1 MNTASLREFLLSVPT
16 CVETRLLVEVWQSF
30 QTGHDQVVVVD
41 DQYVPLGV
49 LSAHQWLQYL
59 STDILPEKSPSSG
72 QPVIATERNS
82 MNVWNRI
89 DFSQSSFN
97 LAGTTDSVLAYLEP
111 VASAPDDWTLE
122 QFRPYLR
129 AIGQQWVLVNSSGQY
144 VGLLD
149 RLRLLQFLTTA
160 FASPVATERSAETP
174 ELRDLL
180 RQAQGHQ
187 AHNHQTHNHQAHSHQ
202 AEADK
207 ATQLLPALATMT
219 HAPAIDPLIDLL
231 ERIPIPLMLQT
242 STGRIITQNLF
253 WRQQVSDLQD
263 PGQLGR
269 EAAMVL
275 ESMEWGESDLM
286 DDGMSPIH
294 HSQSIEFEP
303 TESFQAGRRSRHV
316 SPRHTG
322 ICRLSNEPNGC
333 VCVCPMKN
341 GQDRIWKFLKV
352 PMGLTTAPDNP
363 DLFPTDGEAVPQ
375 FKLATLGFSPDP
387 DWRSLAQTEFLWL
400 ILAHDITEQH
410 QIARELAAKNADL
423 VQLNRLKDEFL
434 SCISHEL
441 KTPLTAVLGLSS
453 LLKDQALGKLNE
465 RQSRYARLIHQ
476 SGRHLISIV
485 NDILDLTRIET
496 GQLAL
501 ALESVR
507 IETVAQNAYHQ
518 AQQLHAV
525 ENNSEPQVP
534 VPDADTGFQL
544 EIQEGLGSLVA
555 DELRLRQMLCNLL
568 SNALKFT
575 EPGGEIGLRVENW
588 EGWIAFTVWDT
599 GIGIPVDKQHLIF
612 QKFQQLEN
620 PLTRQF
626 EGTGLGLVLTQRLAR
641 LHGGDITFTSSEGE
655 GSQFTLLLPPSPPQT
670 TAEMETGK
678 ISSASACSP
687 NLITSRNR
695 LMLIVEAA
703 PKRIEDLSHRL
714 LGLGYRV
721 AIARSGTEAL
731 EKIRRLQPAAVFLN
745 PILPLLSGWDV
756 LTLLKV
762 DEETCHIPVVV
773 TATRA
778 EREQTF
784 QNGANAFL
792 SLPIRTE
799 ALQQCIDRLIEQGPE
814 LSDES
819 TPSIT
824 VLYLNSMAQSVD
836 VSSSASTLSGLR
848 DLTSLLH
855 PHRCRV
861 LEVEDLEQADLLAQV
876 WKPNVILL
884 DGEFPN
890 ASAYLKQL
898 SSHPSLAALPIV
910 TLTVEITH
918 AANLISGLSV
928 FPCLASAETQP
939 LGELRQQTS
948 HQQTNQ
954 LQSSPDQ
961 NSDQN
966 PDQKSVSALWQVI
979 QMAAGI
985 HWTPHILIADVS
997 TLEAQWSQATPS
1009 DLHQQIQPDIDT
1021 SKLPNAM
1028 QALVQYMQIAGFRSS
1043 VGHSWQQV
1051 VQQLQH
1057 HSVDLLLFCVSSSS
1071 NLHPLFLEIIQ
1082 TIEQLATKP
1091 VILVWN
1097 CRSDAT
1103 HARSNNETE
1112 QFAARWGTIATEILP
1127 ASLSMPDLLTRISQ
1141 TLVNR

>member
-1 MNTASLREFLLSVPT
+1 MNTALLREFILSVPT
-16 CVETRLLVEVWQSF
+16 CVETRLLAEVWQLF
-30 QTGHDQVVVVD
+30 QSGCDQVVVVD
-41 DQYVPLGV
+41 DHQVPIGI

-59 STDILPEKSPSSG
+59 STNILLEKSTLSG
-72 QPVIATERNS
+72 NPVITTERNS
-82 MNVWNRI
+82 IHVWNRI
-89 DFSQSSFN
+89 EFSQSSFD

-111 VASAPDDWTLE
+111 VASAADDWTLE
-122 QFRPYLR
+122 QFRPHLR
-129 AIGQQWVLVNSSGQY
+129 AIGQQWVLVNPSGQY

-149 RLRLLQFLTTA
+149 RLRLLQFLTIA
-160 FASPVATERSAETP
+160 FVSPAEAEQPGEATMSHI
-174 ELRDLL
+174 L
-180 RQAQGHQ
+180 
-187 AHNHQTHNHQAHSHQ
+187 HQTHGHQTHEQQ
-202 AEADK
+202 AQADRYSK
-207 ATQLLPALATMT
+207 FPPASKTAPRAT
-219 HAPAIDPLIDLL
+219 AIDPLIDLL

-263 PGQLGR
+263 PTQLGR
-269 EAAMVL
+269 EAATVL

-286 DDGMSPIH
+286 DDGISPIH
-294 HSQSIEFEP
+294 PSQSVEFEP
-303 TESFQAGRRSRHV
+303 TEPPQTGRRSRHT

-352 PMGLTTAPDNP
+352 PMGLTTALDNP
-363 DLFPTDGEAVPQ
+363 ALFPTDSSTVPQ
-375 FKLATLGFSPDP
+375 FKLATLCFSPDP

-507 IETVAQNAYHQ
+507 IETVSQNAYRQ

-525 ENNSEPQVP
+525 ENNSDPEPP
-534 VPDADTGFQL
+534 LPEANPRFQL
-544 EIQEGLGSLVA
+544 EIQEGLEYLVA

-575 EPGGEIGLRVENW
+575 EPSGKLGLRVEKW

-641 LHGGDITFTSSEGE
+641 LHGGDITFTSVEGE

-778 EREQTF
+778 DREQTF

-792 SLPIRTE
+792 SLPIRIE
-799 ALQQCIDRLIEQGPE
+799 ALQQCIDRLIEQDPE
-814 LSDES
+814 PSTES
-819 TPSIT
+819 TPNIT
-824 VLYLNSMAQSVD
+824 VLYLNSVSQTPNA
-836 VSSSASTLSGLR
+836 SSSSSTLSGLR
-848 DLTSLLH
+848 NLTSLLH

-884 DGEFPN
+884 DGEFPD
-890 ASAYLKQL
+890 ASAYVKQL
-898 SSHPSLAALPIV
+898 SSHPALAALPIV
-910 TLTVEITH
+910 TLTAEITH

-939 LGELRQQTS
+939 IADFRQQTDT
-948 HQQTNQ
+948 QQP
-954 LQSSPDQ
+954 S
-961 NSDQN
+961 

-997 TLEAQWSQATPS
+997 TLEAEWSLATPS
-1009 DLHQQIQPDIDT
+1009 DLHQQIQPDIDA

-1097 CRSDAT
+1097 CRP
-1103 HARSNNETE
+1103 ETE
-1112 QFAARWGTIATEILP
+1112 FRSDQEIRQFADRWGTVATEILP
-1127 ASLSMPDLLTRISQ
+1127 ASLSMPDLLTRINQ